1 MVNTFTWSCLYKSSR
16 GHLDPSFNGDNGFW
30 LWIFERV
37 AALSCGVSWRVEII
51 WFDVS
56 LLMGVA
62 RVQAHFL
69 FGPWA
74 SLETTIFCPQNHTA
88 PNSSKIYVG
97 LGYRH
102 LNVRKDKIMDLS
114 PTILLVFFF
123 YKRVSTY
130 GVRS

>member
-1 MVNTFTWSCLYKSSR
+1 
-16 GHLDPSFNGDNGFW
+16 
-30 LWIFERV
+30 
-37 AALSCGVSWRVEII
+37 
-51 WFDVS
+51 
-56 LLMGVA
+56 MGVA

-114 PTILLVFFF
+114 PTIFLVFFF
-123 YKRVSTY
+123 FFLREFQHMAFVPDNS
-130 GVRS
+130 SLLSD

>member
-1 MVNTFTWSCLYKSSR
+1 
-16 GHLDPSFNGDNGFW
+16 
-30 LWIFERV
+30 
-37 AALSCGVSWRVEII
+37 
-51 WFDVS
+51 
-56 LLMGVA
+56 MGVA

-102 LNVRKDKIMDLS
+102 LNVRKDKIMDQT
-114 PTILLVFFF
+114 PTILFVFFF
-123 YKRVSTY
+123 FFFFFFIIREFQHMAFVPDDS
-130 GVRS
+130 SLLSD